1 MGVVA
6 INHHLGVNLT
16 TKKIL
21 SVYQYMC
28 PGEESRISCHLKAR
42 ELNVKLVNGL
52 PSSNKGYD
60 KDYLRVSGEWFTGGS
75 ACRSSYG
82 YLG

>member
-6 INHHLGVNLT
+6 INRHLGVNLT
-16 TKKIL
+16 IKEIL

-42 ELNVKLVNGL
+42 ELNVKLVNDF

-60 KDYLRVSGEWFTGGS
+60 KDHLRVLGE
-75 ACRSSYG
+75 
-82 YLG
+82 